1 MELLNQHA
9 VVTGASSGI
18 GTAIA
23 LELARA
29 GCSLQLLGRNETRL
43 EHTRQQVLE
52 LNANITAQVH
62 AFDLNDD
69 NQVQSFCHAQHD
81 APIDILIHSAGVAQL
96 GTMAEA
102 DLDTLDWHYQVNV
115 RAPYALTKGLLPPL
129 ETRKGHVVF
138 INSGAGLNAR
148 AGWGQYAMSKFALKA
163 LADSLRAELDS
174 VRVLSVYPGRTA
186 TPMQEQVYESEGKTY
201 DPAPLIQPEDVAS
214 QVVAALKLP
223 ARASVID
230 LNIRQG

>member
-1 MELLNQHA
+1 MELTNQHA

-29 GCSLQLLGRNETRL
+29 GCSLHLLGRDETRL
-43 EHTRQQVLE
+43 AHTRQQALE
-52 LNANITAQVH
+52 VNSDISIQVH

-69 NQVQSFCHAQHD
+69 SEVSAFCHAQHD
-81 APIDILIHSAGVAQL
+81 AHIDLLIHSAGVAKL

-102 DLDTLDWHYQVNV
+102 DLNTLDWHYQVNV
-115 RAPYALTKGLLPPL
+115 RAPYALTKGLLPKL
-129 ETRKGHVVF
+129 EASKGHVVF
-138 INSGAGLNAR
+138 INSGAGLNAK

-163 LADSLRAELDS
+163 LADSLRAELTD

-186 TPMQEQVYESEGKTY
+186 TPMQEQVYKSEGKTY
-201 DPAPLIQPEDVAS
+201 NPDPLIQPEDVAT
-214 QVVAALKLP
+214 QVVAALELP

-230 LNIRQG
+230 LNIRQS

>member
-1 MELLNQHA
+1 MELTNQHA

-29 GCSLQLLGRNETRL
+29 GCSLHLLGRDDDRL
-43 EHTRQQVLE
+43 EHTRQQALE
-52 LNANITAQVH
+52 TNPDISVQVH

-69 NQVQSFCHAQHD
+69 QQVQGFCHAQHD
-81 APIDILIHSAGVAQL
+81 ARIDLLIHSAGVAKL

-102 DLDTLDWHYQVNV
+102 SLETLDWHYQVNV
-115 RAPYALTKGLLPPL
+115 RAPYALTKGLLPQL
-129 ETRKGHVVF
+129 EASKGHVVF
-138 INSGAGLNAR
+138 VNSGAGLTAR

-163 LADSLRAELDS
+163 LADSLRAELS
-174 VRVLSVYPGRTA
+174 GVRVLSVYPGRTA
-186 TPMQEQVYESEGKTY
+186 TPMQEQVYQSEGKTY
-201 DPAPLIQPEDVAS
+201 DPEPLIQPEDVAA
-214 QVVAALKLP
+214 QVIAALKLP

>member
-1 MELLNQHA
+1 MNLTNQHA

-29 GCSLQLLGRNETRL
+29 SSSLHLLGRDETRL
-43 EHTRQQVLE
+43 EHTRQQALAINPDISVQ
-52 LNANITAQVH
+52 IH
-62 AFDLNDD
+62 AFDLTDD
-69 NQVQSFCHAQHD
+69 SEVSAFCHAQHD
-81 APIDILIHSAGVAQL
+81 AHIDMLIHSAGVAEL
-96 GTMAEA
+96 GTMAQA
-102 DLDTLDWHYQVNV
+102 SLDTLDWHYHVNV
-115 RAPYALTKGLLPPL
+115 RAPYALTKGLLPQL
-129 ETRKGHVVF
+129 EASCGHVVF
-138 INSGAGLNAR
+138 VNSGAGLTAR

-163 LADSLRAELDS
+163 LADSLRDELHG

-201 DPAPLIQPEDVAS
+201 DPTPLIQAEDVAT

-223 ARASVID
+223 ARASVVD